1 MGDYIA
7 ARMVQVFIVVLTTL
21 VMIDL
26 VVNGPY

>member
-7 ARMVQVFIVVLTTL
+7 ARMVQVIIVVLTTA

-26 VVNGPY
+26 VVTGPY